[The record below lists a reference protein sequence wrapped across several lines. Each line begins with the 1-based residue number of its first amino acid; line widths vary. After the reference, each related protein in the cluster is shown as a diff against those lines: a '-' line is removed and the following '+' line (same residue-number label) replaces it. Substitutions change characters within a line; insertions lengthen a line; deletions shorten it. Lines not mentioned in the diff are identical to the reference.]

1 MIIIDF
7 LEERNPILKTRELLT
22 DIQRT
27 FFYKIPSQ
35 MDERELIRYYTLS
48 DEELQIVNQQRGDHN
63 RLGFAIQISYPRF
76 PGRPLLA
83 KEKIPQF
90 LVNFLAKQIG
100 VASWEV
106 QNYART
112 RDTTRREHV
121 NKIRNLYNLRTFTL
135 REYREL
141 ARWLLP
147 LAMKTENG
155 YLLVEALIQ
164 EMRKRKIILP
174 AVYAI
179 EHLAWSVRERAR
191 KRIFKYLTKGLS
203 SYQYEQL
210 DTLLY
215 THEEKKVHFYHG
227 YVNHRVL

>member
-7 LEERNPILKTRELLT
+7 LEERNQLLKTRELLT

-27 FFYKIPSQ
+27 FFYEIPSE
-35 MDERELIRYYTLS
+35 MNERKLIRCYTLS
-48 DEELQIVNQQRGDHN
+48 DEELHIINQQRGDHN
-63 RLGFAIQISYPRF
+63 RLGFSIQISYLRF
-76 PGRPLLA
+76 PGRSLLT
-83 KEKIPQF
+83 KEKIPQ
-90 LVNFLAKQIG
+90 FLAKQIG

-155 YLLVEALIQ
+155 YLLVEALI
-164 EMRKRKIILP
+164 
-174 AVYAI
+174 
-179 EHLAWSVRERAR
+179 
-191 KRIFKYLTKGLS
+191 
-203 SYQYEQL
+203 
-210 DTLLY
+210 
-215 THEEKKVHFYHG
+215 
-227 YVNHRVL
+227 